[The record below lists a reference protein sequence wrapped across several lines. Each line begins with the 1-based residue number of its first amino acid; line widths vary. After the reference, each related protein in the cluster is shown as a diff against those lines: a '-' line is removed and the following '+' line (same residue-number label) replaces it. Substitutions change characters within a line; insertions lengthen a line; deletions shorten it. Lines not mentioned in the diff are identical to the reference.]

1 MGWPPLLIGRVGVAG
16 AGGGTLEAEMP
27 MSRTFHITT
36 REEDVQADRR
46 SEWAKT
52 PQQRLAD
59 MEFLRA
65 QRYPNGIAPRLTR
78 TLEVVEP
85 ARR

>member
-1 MGWPPLLIGRVGVAG
+1 MA
-16 AGGGTLEAEMP
+16 TEMQ
-27 MSRTFHITT
+27 MIRTFQITT
-36 REEDVQADRR
+36 REEAAQADRR

-52 PQQRLAD
+52 PRQRLAD

-65 QRYPNGIAPRLTR
+65 QRYPGGITPRLQR
-78 TLEVVEP
+78 TVELVKL

>member
-1 MGWPPLLIGRVGVAG
+1 MA
-16 AGGGTLEAEMP
+16 AEMQ
-27 MSRTFHITT
+27 MIRTFQITT
-36 REEDVQADRR
+36 REEAAQADRR

-52 PQQRLAD
+52 PRQRLAD

-65 QRYPNGIAPRLTR
+65 QRYPDGIAPRLQR
-78 TLEVVEP
+78 TVELVEL